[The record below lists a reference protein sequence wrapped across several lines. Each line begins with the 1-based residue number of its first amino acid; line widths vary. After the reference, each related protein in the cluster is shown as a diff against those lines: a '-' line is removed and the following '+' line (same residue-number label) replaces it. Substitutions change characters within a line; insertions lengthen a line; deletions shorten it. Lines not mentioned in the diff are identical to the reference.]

1 MDIRFMNSKIRKT
14 SDCNRS
20 DLNRQDKLK
29 RNDKYVYLSNLSI
42 HYTWQIFF
50 LSNAKTIHLE

>member
-14 SDCNRS
+14 FDCNRS

-42 HYTWQIFF
+42 HYTWQNIF
-50 LSNAKTIHLE
+50 KK